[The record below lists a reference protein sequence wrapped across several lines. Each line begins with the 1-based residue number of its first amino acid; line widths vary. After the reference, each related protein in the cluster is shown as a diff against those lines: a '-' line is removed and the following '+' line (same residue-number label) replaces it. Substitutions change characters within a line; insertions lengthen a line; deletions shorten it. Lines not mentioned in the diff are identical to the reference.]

1 MEDTN
6 LSNQDTQ
13 LPPVVSSPPRRS
25 GWRIVAGVIVCI
37 LTVVL
42 TLVLSFLSICFG
54 LLMQNSSSSYGTD
67 TPWIFA
73 LFVITI
79 LVPIGG
85 VWLAVRLF
93 RGPKS
98 LRTSGANA
106 DASLAVSAVAPRAS
120 TKEIE
125 ERLAYLRL
133 AILIVILAHAA
144 LLVLNLSRH
153 TSSYAPWKPIVVMTF
168 VLYQVPY
175 GIALLGIRQRAERWA
190 LALPFM
196 FPILSACF
204 SVFTFATTFWRLR
217 NLASYP
223 FASYAGFFALGIAL
237 DAAVAVFAWQA
248 WHASGPS
255 SDDAPQLTIWGIA
268 SAVYLFLLQWLTPLF
283 YSWRHF

>member
-6 LSNQDTQ
+6 LPNQDTQ

-25 GWRIVAGVIVCI
+25 GWRIAAGAIVCI
-37 LTVVL
+37 LTLVL

-54 LLMQNSSSSYGTD
+54 LLMQNSSSSYGMD
-67 TPWIFA
+67 APWIFA
-73 LFVITI
+73 LFVVTI

-85 VWLAVRLF
+85 VWLAVRLL
-93 RGPKS
+93 RAPKS
-98 LRTSGANA
+98 LYPPGAMA
-106 DASLAVSAVAPRAS
+106 GVPVAVSPVAPRAS

-133 AILIVILAHAA
+133 AILIVVLAHAA

-153 TSSYAPWKPIVVMTF
+153 TASYGDWKLIVIVNF

-175 GIALLGIRQRAERWA
+175 GIALLGIRERAERWA
-190 LALPFM
+190 LALTFM
-196 FPILSACF
+196 FPILAACF
-204 SVFTFATTFWRLR
+204 SVFIFATTFWRLR
-217 NLASYP
+217 NLPSYP
-223 FASYAGFFALGIAL
+223 FTSYTGFFALGIAL

-248 WHASGPS
+248 WRTSGPS
-255 SDDAPQLTIWGIA
+255 SDDAAQLTIWGVA
-268 SAVYLFLLQWLTPLF
+268 SAVYLSLLQWLTPLF